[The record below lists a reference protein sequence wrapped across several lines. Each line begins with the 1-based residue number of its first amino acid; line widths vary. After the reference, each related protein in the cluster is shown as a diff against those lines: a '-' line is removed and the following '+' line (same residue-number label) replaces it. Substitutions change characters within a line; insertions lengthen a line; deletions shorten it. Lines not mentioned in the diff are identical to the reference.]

1 MARRSVPTFCLLAL
15 AATAALAD
23 PARLPEARASLT
35 AGGALRNHT
44 VWSLA
49 DGLRASRIQGF
60 APTSL
65 HLNAAWFP
73 LAWLGADV
81 DAAFSTFAAK
91 RESSAQVVEGALAP
105 SVALRWAPLPW
116 LRVEG
121 AVGYLLQSDPVMLV
135 NAADPTQYRP
145 GAVFAH
151 GPSARVGVGLSAGVV
166 DAMLWARGLY
176 TAGGSIAGVQAINVG
191 LGYELGARAGVAVL
205 DLDRLR
211 ATVVA
216 RAALRTF
223 DPSGWGLIQDVSLG
237 LGVEVSLVPP
247 RPAAVTE
254 KKSEARLLVAV
265 RLAGGKPALGA
276 QVRVGGAPAALVD
289 AAGELHAK
297 VPAGE
302 VGVSASLEGFE
313 AASARTTAVGGAETV
328 VTLLLRPVSGP
339 GTIAGVVQLE
349 DGKPLPNVAVA
360 TAAGEQA
367 TADEKG
373 AFTLAKVGPGIVPL
387 TFTAPGY
394 LKKEELVQVPPG
406 GTATVTVVL
415 APSTEVLKATLRGSI
430 RSTTGKPVTASVR
443 ITGSKTKVKVSP
455 EGRFEVQL
463 EAGTWSLVI
472 SAPRHVTQT
481 KSVTLAPGDQA
492 IFQVDLQP
500 GG

>member
-1 MARRSVPTFCLLAL
+1 MARWSSPVILAFAL
-15 AATAALAD
+15 AATAAHAD
-23 PARLPEARASLT
+23 PARVPEARASLT
-35 AGGALRNHT
+35 VGGSIRNHT
-44 VWSLA
+44 LWSISE
-49 DGLRASRIQGF
+49 GLRASRIQGF
-60 APTSL
+60 APTGL

-73 LAWLGADV
+73 LGWLGADL
-81 DAAFSTFAAK
+81 DASFATFAAK
-91 RESSAQVVEGALAP
+91 REGSTQVVEGGLAP
-105 SVALRWAPLPW
+105 SVAVRWGPVPW

-121 AVGYLLQSDPVMLV
+121 AVGYLLQSDPIMLV
-135 NAADPTQYRP
+135 SAADATQYEAA
-145 GAVFAH
+145 AVFTH
-151 GPSARVGVGLSAGVV
+151 GPSARVGVGASIDRF
-166 DAMLWARGLY
+166 DAMLWARGLLS
-176 TAGGSIAGVQAINVG
+176 AGGTIGGVQSINVG

-247 RPAAVTE
+247 RPAVAET
-254 KKSEARLLVAV
+254 SAGRLLVAV

-276 QVRVGGAPAALVD
+276 RVRVGGEAPALVD

-297 VPAGE
+297 SALGE
-302 VGVSASLEGFE
+302 VGVSATLDGFE
-313 AASARTTAVGGAETV
+313 ATSARAEVVAGTETV
-328 VTLLLRPVSGP
+328 VTLLLKPLSGP
-339 GTIAGVVQLE
+339 GTIVGVVQLE
-349 DGKPLPNVAVA
+349 DGKPVPGVTVA
-360 TAAGEQA
+360 TAAGEKA
-367 TADEKG
+367 TSDEKG
-373 AFTLAKVGPGIVPL
+373 GFTLAKVGPGIVPL
-387 TFTAPGY
+387 TLTAAGFT
-394 LKKEELVQVPPG
+394 KKEELVQVPPT
-406 GTATVTVVL
+406 GTANVTVVL
-415 APSTEVLKATLRGSI
+415 TPSTEPLKATLRGSI

-455 EGRFEVQL
+455 DGRFEVQL

-500 GG
+500 SG